1 MNCAKS
7 LYIFTLVRRD
17 APTLMHLKS
26 RMHPT
31 AQHACSIQRQQSG
44 FDQERNH
51 ARTEQ
56 FLQRR
61 VIAGKKTR
69 LSCHHPH
76 QHASHE
82 TCLRD
87 QTSRRPPTRAG
98 ADESQENTGVAMY
111 LAGETEARGE
121 HLENLV
127 LNDLLAWRDARLDRS
142 ELYYWRTAIGEEVDL
157 VVEAGGR
164 LLPIE
169 IKAMTRPRLGDTANL
184 RTFQSEYG
192 AKSRVG
198 LLLHTGNKT
207 EWIAPDVLALP
218 WWRVV

>member
-1 MNCAKS
+1 M
-7 LYIFTLVRRD
+7 
-17 APTLMHLKS
+17 
-26 RMHPT
+26 
-31 AQHACSIQRQQSG
+31 
-44 FDQERNH
+44 
-51 ARTEQ
+51 
-56 FLQRR
+56 
-61 VIAGKKTR
+61 
-69 LSCHHPH
+69 
-76 QHASHE
+76 
-82 TCLRD
+82 
-87 QTSRRPPTRAG
+87 RAG
-98 ADESQENTGVAMY
+98 ADESQENTGVAMH